1 MLGEAADHCVCAGT
15 ILVLISGRAQH
26 DVQVIGGVKVE
37 HDAVS
42 ERLFISQPL
51 TLNKGVVVVTLF
63 VGVTEG
69 RSHTK
74 VAGDRALDEAGRRRL
89 TLCTV
94 INLDTALELVTRPT
108 GDDVDCTRVG
118 VSTKQCR
125 LRPLDHLDSL
135 HLSNRQAMQSGRND
149 QAIYE
154 HRTRPLEWAG
164 SVEGDAPES
173 RHQNCSPVLVVHGF
187 DKQAGSRLLHI
198 HDIFK
203 RARLN
208 IRCANRCDRNRGL

>member
-69 RSHTK
+69 RSYTK
-74 VAGDRALDEAGRRRL
+74 VAGDRALDEAGR
-89 TLCTV
+89 
-94 INLDTALELVTRPT
+94 
-108 GDDVDCTRVG
+108 
-118 VSTKQCR
+118 
-125 LRPLDHLDSL
+125 
-135 HLSNRQAMQSGRND
+135 
-149 QAIYE
+149 
-154 HRTRPLEWAG
+154 
-164 SVEGDAPES
+164 
-173 RHQNCSPVLVVHGF
+173 
-187 DKQAGSRLLHI
+187 
-198 HDIFK
+198 
-203 RARLN
+203 
-208 IRCANRCDRNRGL
+208 